1 MSETM
6 NLLFE
11 HQFQARK
18 TQLSKCKDEPQGR
31 ISSTVSC
38 HAEAALKRLA
48 AHHGISKRAILESLI
63 TDAEGDLTQTMN
75 AAEQR
80 AYYDGLTG

>member
-1 MSETM
+1 MSTTM

-11 HQFQARK
+11 RQFQTRK
-18 TQLSKCKDEPQGR
+18 QRLSKCEENLQGR

-48 AHHGISKRAILESLI
+48 THHGVMQRAMLESLI
-63 TDAEGDLTQTMN
+63 TSAEGDLTQGMSV
-75 AAEQR
+75 AEQR
-80 AYYDGLTG
+80 VYYEGLTK